1 MAQNLAAEISHC
13 YERARQA
20 RETAERAINAKL
32 KAESHAAENRWLA
45 FAHSYEQ
52 EHSRSPTLAGIDSGR
67 NPGAVTRMLWLR
79 GRVFEPEVT
88 TKLTIAYHAV
98 LHQLGLVDREDGAT
112 LMVAKLIIDLV
123 AQGERDTERLAAAT
137 VEALTR

>member
-1 MAQNLAAEISHC
+1 MAQNLVTEIGHC

-20 RETAERAINAKL
+20 REKAERAINAKL
-32 KAESHAAENRWLA
+32 KAEFLAAESQWLA
-45 FAHSYEQ
+45 LAHSYE
-52 EHSRSPTLAGIDSGR
+52 EEYGWSRSLAGVDRRRDPS
-67 NPGAVTRMLWLR
+67 AVTRMLWLR
-79 GRVFEPEVT
+79 GCVFEPEVI

-123 AQGERDTERLAAAT
+123 AQGERDTERLTAAM